1 MKNLKEEIELFIMH
15 SFYSSLYKKNFQKR
29 LYDFLI
35 YLSNETGENV
45 EDVHLE
51 KVYETVN
58 FSGKTL
64 FFSRL
69 DSVLI
74 DQYFQA
80 NLHKSYNGLHQ
91 ARRALQSFF
100 FYLNRKYDFPILT
113 DDMCFKIDDH
123 KRPPQEK
130 SKYVP
135 TRHDLL
141 KFLQSLIGKSAN
153 MERDLLFFL
162 LLITTGSRSSEIL
175 DTKVC
180 DIDFVNETIYRKQ
193 TKNKGSKYIILRAGF
208 GQILERYIDR
218 FDLKK
223 NDYLINS
230 DGQKMHLKEL
240 QEAFEFFLGEAN
252 LPFSTLHKLR
262 HSFATIMAESGAEIL
277 VIQQLLGHKKIQS
290 TKTYIDQNY
299 TRNIGMELQV
309 NKEVYKHIKKQ
320 GRKNEVDLKKSY
332 H

>member
-45 EDVHLE
+45 EDVNLE

-58 FSGKTL
+58 SSGKTL
-64 FFSRL
+64 FYSRL

-74 DQYFQA
+74 DQYFHA

-193 TKNKGSKYIILRAGF
+193 TKNKGSKYIILRVGF
-208 GQILERYIDR
+208 GQILQRYIDR
-218 FDLKK
+218 YDLKK

-240 QEAFEFFLGEAN
+240 QEAFEFFLAEAN

-299 TRNIGMELQV
+299 IRNIGMELQV

-320 GRKNEVDLKKSY
+320 GRKIL
-332 H
+332 

>member
-69 DSVLI
+69 DSLLI

-113 DDMCFKIDDH
+113 DEMCFKIDDH

-193 TKNKGSKYIILRAGF
+193 TKNKGSKYIILRVGF
-208 GQILERYIDR
+208 GQILQRYIDR
-218 FDLKK
+218 YDLKK

-230 DGQKMHLKEL
+230 YGQKMHLKEL
-240 QEAFEFFLGEAN
+240 QVAFEFFLAEAN

-277 VIQQLLGHKKIQS
+277 VIQQLLGHNKIQS
-290 TKTYIDQNY
+290 TKTYIEQNY
-299 TRNIGMELQV
+299 IRNIGMELKV
-309 NKEVYKHIKKQ
+309 NKEVYKH
-320 GRKNEVDLKKSY
+320 LKKRSKQIL
-332 H
+332 

>member
-1 MKNLKEEIELFIMH
+1 MKNLKEEIELFIKH
-15 SFYSSLYKKNFQKR
+15 SSYSSLYKKNFQKR
-29 LYDFLI
+29 LCEFLI

-45 EDVHLE
+45 EDVNLE

-58 FSGKTL
+58 SSGKTL
-64 FFSRL
+64 FYSRL

-91 ARRALQSFF
+91 SRRALQSFF

-113 DDMCFKIDDH
+113 DDMCFMIDDH
-123 KRPPQEK
+123 KRPPQKK

-141 KFLQSLIGKSAN
+141 KFLQSLIGKSTN

-180 DIDFVNETIYRKQ
+180 DIDFVHETIYRKQ
-193 TKNKGSKYIILRAGF
+193 TKNKESKYIILRAGF
-208 GQILERYIDR
+208 GQILQRYIDR

-223 NDYLINS
+223 NDYLINNNR
-230 DGQKMHLKEL
+230 QKMHLKDL
-240 QEAFEFFLGEAN
+240 QKAFEFFLAEAN
-252 LPFSTLHKLR
+252 LPFSTLHSLR

-309 NKEVYKHIKKQ
+309 NKEVYRHIKKQ
-320 GRKNEVDLKKSY
+320 SKK
-332 H
+332 

>member
-193 TKNKGSKYIILRAGF
+193 TKNKGSKYIILRVGF
-208 GQILERYIDR
+208 GQILQRYIDR
-218 FDLKK
+218 YDLKK

-240 QEAFEFFLGEAN
+240 QEAFEFFLAEAK

-320 GRKNEVDLKKSY
+320 GKKIL
-332 H
+332 